1 MRHRKKKSNSV
12 VCGES
17 IQSNTGEAAA
27 LSSVRL
33 GKILQSEKNRRV
45 FKIALHFPFFKDL
58 SPPSFSLLQSS
69 PQNQS
74 VLTLILK
81 WHIPFFLLP
90 FIWGAGEDF
99 NIFLRCWI
107 YFLQSKTGFEIL
119 SRFRSS
125 NRNST
130 TFCLFNLKKK
140 KNLWFTSL
148 SYCVRTLTFSL
159 QLFHWKPFH
168 R

>member
-1 MRHRKKKSNSV
+1 MAVYPREPDLLPPYWQPEAPNGMLEAAQQEKINVTQKEKISNSV

-33 GKILQSEKNRRV
+33 SKILQSEKNRRL

-69 PQNQS
+69 SQNQS

-81 WHIPFFLLP
+81 
-90 FIWGAGEDF
+90 
-99 NIFLRCWI
+99 
-107 YFLQSKTGFEIL
+107 
-119 SRFRSS
+119 
-125 NRNST
+125 
-130 TFCLFNLKKK
+130 
-140 KNLWFTSL
+140 
-148 SYCVRTLTFSL
+148 
-159 QLFHWKPFH
+159 
-168 R
+168 